1 MYRLIIAVCLFAL
14 TSPAFAAEPTAAP
27 APEPA
32 AAPAPETTAAL
43 APEPQ
48 KEVML
53 KPTESDIEAQLKNAT
68 VASLEELK
76 KQNFDFNAQD
86 SNGNTPLFYLLTR
99 NRNLETAVKAIELGA
114 DVNTPT
120 KSGILPINIPT
131 SKANELQL
139 QIIMM
144 QAMGLDLNDPEVQE
158 KVQEKLFHEM
168 ERMFK
173 MAQML
178 IEKGA
183 DINQEGA
190 LGTPLMNAA
199 TNAWNYEIAKMLIEK
214 GANVNAQDKNG
225 KTALFYAAA
234 GNNDDISVLLLK
246 SGADADIKDN
256 SGKTYLEI
264 ERLDVE
270 KPL

>member
-1 MYRLIIAVCLFAL
+1 MYRLIIAACLFAL
-14 TSPAFAAEPTAAP
+14 TFPAFAAEQTAP
-27 APEPA
+27 SAPEPA
-32 AAPAPETTAAL
+32 TAT
-43 APEPQ
+43 
-48 KEVML
+48 VVL
-53 KPTESDIEAQLKNAT
+53 KPTESDMEEQMKNAT
-68 VASLEELK
+68 VASLEELQ

-99 NRNLETAVKAIELGA
+99 NPNREVAQKAIDMGA
-114 DVNTPT
+114 DVNTPN
-120 KSGILPINIPT
+120 KAGILPINIST

-168 ERMFK
+168 ERMFQ

-178 IEKGA
+178 IANGA
-183 DINQEGA
+183 DVNREGA

-214 GANVNAQDKNG
+214 GADVNARDKNG

-234 GNNDDISVLLLK
+234 GNSDDIAMLLLK

-256 SGKTYLEI
+256 NGKTYLEI
-264 ERLDVE
+264 ERLHIE
-270 KPL
+270 SPL

>member
-1 MYRLIIAVCLFAL
+1 MYRLIIAACLYAL
-14 TSPAFAAEPTAAP
+14 TFSAVAA
-27 APEPA
+27 EPA
-32 AAPAPETTAAL
+32 AAPAS
-43 APEPQ
+43 EPQ
-48 KEVML
+48 NSVIL
-53 KPTESDIEAQLKNAT
+53 KPTESDIETQMKTAT
-68 VASLEELK
+68 LETLEDLK

-99 NRNLETAVKAIELGA
+99 NRNLETAQKAIEYGA

-120 KSGILPINIPT
+120 KAGILPINIST

-139 QIIMM
+139 HIIMM
-144 QAMGLDLNDPEVQE
+144 QTMGLDLNDPEVQE

-168 ERMFK
+168 NRMYK

-178 IEKGA
+178 IENGA
-183 DINQEGA
+183 DVNKEGT

-234 GNNDDISVLLLK
+234 GNNDDVAVLLLK
-246 SGADADIKDN
+246 SGAEADIKDN
-256 SGKTYLEI
+256 NGKTYLEI

-270 KPL
+270 NSL

>member
-1 MYRLIIAVCLFAL
+1 MYRLIIAACLFAL
-14 TSPAFAAEPTAAP
+14 TSPAFAAEPAASP
-27 APEPA
+27 APESEA
-32 AAPAPETTAAL
+32 
-43 APEPQ
+43 
-48 KEVML
+48 VVL
-53 KPTESDIEAQLKNAT
+53 KTTESDMEEQMKNADI
-68 VASLEELK
+68 AALEELK
-76 KQNFDFNAQD
+76 NQNFDFNAQD
-86 SNGNTPLFYLLTR
+86 QNGNTPLFYLLTR
-99 NRNLETAVKAIELGA
+99 NRNLEVAEKAIELGA

-120 KSGILPINIPT
+120 KSGILPINIST

-144 QAMGLDLNDPEVQE
+144 QTMGLDLNDPEVQE

-168 ERMFK
+168 SRVYQ

-178 IEKGA
+178 IENGA
-183 DINQEGA
+183 DVNKEGS

-234 GNNDDISVLLLK
+234 GNNDDVAVLLLK

>member
-1 MYRLIIAVCLFAL
+1 MYRLIIAACLFAL
-14 TSPAFAAEPTAAP
+14 TSPALAA
-27 APEPA
+27 EPA
-32 AAPAPETTAAL
+32 AAPAPETKT
-43 APEPQ
+43 ET
-48 KEVML
+48 VVL
-53 KPTESDIEAQLKNAT
+53 KPTESDMEEQMKNAT
-68 VASLEELK
+68 LASLDELK
-76 KQNFDFNAQD
+76 QQNFDFNAQD
-86 SNGNTPLFYLLTR
+86 PNGNTPLFYLLTR
-99 NRNLETAVKAIELGA
+99 NRNAEVAQKAIEFGA

-168 ERMFK
+168 ERMLK

-178 IEKGA
+178 IAAGA
-183 DINQEGA
+183 DVNQEGA

-199 TNAWNYEIAKMLIEK
+199 TNAWNYEIAKLLIEK
-214 GANVNAQDKNG
+214 GADVNAQDKNG
-225 KTALFYAAA
+225 KTALFYATA
-234 GNNDDISVLLLK
+234 GNNDDVAMLLLK

-256 SGKTYLEI
+256 DGKTYLEI
-264 ERLDVE
+264 DRLNIE
-270 KPL
+270 STL

>member
-1 MYRLIIAVCLFAL
+1 MYRLIIAACLFAL
-14 TSPAFAAEPTAAP
+14 TFPAFAAEP
-27 APEPA
+27 A
-32 AAPAPETTAAL
+32 AAPAAEPAAVS

-48 KEVML
+48 KMVMF
-53 KPTESDIEAQLKNAT
+53 KPTESDIESQMKTAT
-68 VASLEELK
+68 VEALEELK

-99 NRNLETAVKAIELGA
+99 NRNLETAIKAIELGA
-114 DVNTPT
+114 DINAPT

-168 ERMFK
+168 ERMFQ

-178 IEKGA
+178 IANGA
-183 DINQEGA
+183 DVNREGA

-214 GANVNAQDKNG
+214 GADVNARDKNG

-234 GNNDDISVLLLK
+234 GNSDDIAMLLLK

-256 SGKTYLEI
+256 NGKTYLEI
-264 ERLDVE
+264 ERLHIE
-270 KPL
+270 SPL